1 MSLKSALKS
10 FPILAFPTWD
20 RPFCWRRCCAEGAG
34 AALTQENEGSERVI
48 AFASHRWS
56 RTESHLGATEREC
69 MAVLWAVVHFRPF
82 LSGRRFTLITDFSAL
97 LWLFRSRDLDP
108 KLYRWA
114 LRLTEFDMD
123 ME

>member
-1 MSLKSALKS
+1 
-10 FPILAFPTWD
+10 
-20 RPFCWRRCCAEGAG
+20 
-34 AALTQENEGSERVI
+34 
-48 AFASHRWS
+48 
-56 RTESHLGATEREC
+56 